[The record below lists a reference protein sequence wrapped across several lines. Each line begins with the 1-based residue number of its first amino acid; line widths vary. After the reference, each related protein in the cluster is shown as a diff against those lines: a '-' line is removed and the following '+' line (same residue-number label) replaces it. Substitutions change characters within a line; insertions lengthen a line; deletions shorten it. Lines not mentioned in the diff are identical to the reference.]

1 MGAKTFFGQPCF
13 LICLFFFFLGEVVAV
28 TGLKKFQVYLFGV
41 QNGQVQGQEIL
52 GNLKATRMDQRSE
65 WKGDLPLRKG
75 AIGHFH
81 SLSLTL
87 TAVFY
92 RMFWKRQFVVMRQVD
107 LILVQ
112 YPAYPRG

>member
-13 LICLFFFFLGEVVAV
+13 HICLFFFFLGEVVAV

-75 AIGHFH
+75 AIGSFPFSFVNVDS
-81 SLSLTL
+81 SLLSDVLEE
-87 TAVFY
+87 AV
-92 RMFWKRQFVVMRQVD
+92 RSDETGGSDTRTISNVS
-107 LILVQ
+107 
-112 YPAYPRG
+112 